1 MQGARRGG
9 HSGKGAAE
17 DEVEFAPAGF
27 QGGMILGPHLCSQE
41 HCGRAGMGRHACST
55 TEGVFGEV
63 TQRYRMFQVV
73 HCVGQ
78 CGTNVWALY
87 SAFKVCFRV
96 YRVEDMWK
104 IQAVCSVDGLMVT
117 EKSLSAAAGAPL

>member
-1 MQGARRGG
+1 
-9 HSGKGAAE
+9 
-17 DEVEFAPAGF
+17 
-27 QGGMILGPHLCSQE
+27 
-41 HCGRAGMGRHACST
+41 
-55 TEGVFGEV
+55 
-63 TQRYRMFQVV
+63 MFQVV

-104 IQAVCSVDGLMVT
+104 IQAVCSVDELMVT